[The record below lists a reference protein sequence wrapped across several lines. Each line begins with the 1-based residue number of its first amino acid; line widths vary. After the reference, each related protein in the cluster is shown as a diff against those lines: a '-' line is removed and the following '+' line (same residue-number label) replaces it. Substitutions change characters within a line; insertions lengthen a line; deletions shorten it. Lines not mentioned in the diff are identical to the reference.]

1 MSEYLKPEH
10 PSYGC
15 GQAWFLLA
23 VKNHR
28 GPGLCRLLL
37 VEAQSEAAV
46 AFVERVADDG
56 RVSDTASVMAVFRS
70 CDSVGI
76 RSDLAEEVG
85 FADFAN
91 DIVDR
96 ARVDRDPLAVRAYRE
111 ATSGSP
117 SVSPPP
123 GPAKAGAG
131 RNYEEVMSIL
141 KNLGFGDAAPA
152 ALARLGDIES
162 MPVRDALQAAID
174 ICREGT

>member
-15 GQAWFLLA
+15 EQAWFLLA
-23 VKNHR
+23 VRNHR
-28 GPGLCRLLL
+28 GPGMCRLLL
-37 VEAQSEAAV
+37 VEAKSAAAV

-56 RVSDTASVMAVFRS
+56 RVSETASVMAVFRS
-70 CDSVGI
+70 CAHVGI
-76 RSDLAEEVG
+76 RSELTEEVG

-111 ATSGSP
+111 ATSGNP
-117 SVSPPP
+117 SAAPPAAP
-123 GPAKAGAG
+123 RAG
-131 RNYEEVMSIL
+131 RNYEEIMPIL
-141 KNLGFGDAAPA
+141 KSLGFGDRAQAV
-152 ALARLGDIES
+152 LAKIDVES

-174 ICREGT
+174 ACREEP